1 MTVDCTNIGGND
13 RSLNFVYFRVPALAS
28 HVVNRKWVA
37 AMAVSEVA
45 AVTGAGVGQYSPKSR
60 MFCANKPDAPTV
72 LGAQTSSKV
81 SSREWI
87 TLWLLNGYVYRK
99 SQFLIIF
106 NRCIIII
113 IYK

>member
-1 MTVDCTNIGGND
+1 VTVDCTNIGGND

-28 HVVNRKWVA
+28 HVVNRKWLA
-37 AMAVSEVA
+37 AMAVSKVA

-81 SSREWI
+81 CSKWI
-87 TLWLLNGYVYRK
+87 TLWLLTDMFKRK
-99 SQFLIIF
+99 SPFLFIF

-113 IYK
+113 IIYK

>member
-28 HVVNRKWVA
+28 HVVNRKRVA
-37 AMAVSEVA
+37 AMAVSKVA

-72 LGAQTSSKV
+72 FGAQTSSKV
-81 SSREWI
+81 CSKWI
-87 TLWLLNGYVYRK
+87 TLWLLNGYIYRK

-106 NRCIIII
+106 DR
-113 IYK
+113 